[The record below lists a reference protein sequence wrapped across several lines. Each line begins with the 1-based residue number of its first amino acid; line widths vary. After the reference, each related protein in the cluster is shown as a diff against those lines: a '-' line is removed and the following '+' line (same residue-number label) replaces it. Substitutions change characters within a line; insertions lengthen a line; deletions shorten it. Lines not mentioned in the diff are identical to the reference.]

1 MFIAIFASFQEI
13 PQTRMW
19 DIARDR
25 FSLDENGILEIAH
38 LSLDEPVLEAV
49 FFNEGDQ
56 GL

>member
-1 MFIAIFASFQEI
+1 MFIAIFASLQEI